1 MVRNNVLDNCN
12 CITMASPASAS
23 AAVTQAATPPLPDTA
38 ALDARHKSVFVV
50 GPSAIGAYFTFAC
63 QRRLHLEASS
73 KAYSTFAARW
83 VPTTTTTTASSSTS
97 TKTSTKPKLSP
108 LHNAIVQRGF
118 AWEREL
124 NTLLVSPPY
133 SAKLKDVEAL
143 AASSSD
149 RLALSLQLLHSDP
162 VNTVIYQARHPP
174 HPHIPPQHAISRATL
189 SQPHLVAPDAWQ
201 ASLGWRPLAADG
213 TTPQFPVAFSVT
225 KPDYVWITNHATR
238 GRELLVIDAKVLHSL
253 HNNMCVCGPDRP
265 PCTQAS
271 AHTKLTHKIQ
281 VTKNAAHTPPPH
293 AHASPLCAC
302 VCYNR
307 WQCTA

>member
-1 MVRNNVLDNCN
+1 MGGR
-12 CITMASPASAS
+12 AAA
-23 AAVTQAATPPLPDTA
+23 AAVTQAATPPLPDPA

-83 VPTTTTTTASSSTS
+83 VPTTTTTASSSTSTS

-143 AASSSD
+143 AASSTD

-162 VNTVIYQARHPP
+162 VNTVIYQARQPP
-174 HPHIPPQHAISRATL
+174 HPHTPTSHYDVIYMGSSRA
-189 SQPHLVAPDAWQ
+189 
-201 ASLGWRPLAADG
+201 DG
-213 TTPQFPVAFSVT
+213 A
-225 KPDYVWITNHATR
+225 
-238 GRELLVIDAKVLHSL
+238 G
-253 HNNMCVCGPDRP
+253 HN
-265 PCTQAS
+265 
-271 AHTKLTHKIQ
+271 
-281 VTKNAAHTPPPH
+281 
-293 AHASPLCAC
+293 
-302 VCYNR
+302 
-307 WQCTA
+307 